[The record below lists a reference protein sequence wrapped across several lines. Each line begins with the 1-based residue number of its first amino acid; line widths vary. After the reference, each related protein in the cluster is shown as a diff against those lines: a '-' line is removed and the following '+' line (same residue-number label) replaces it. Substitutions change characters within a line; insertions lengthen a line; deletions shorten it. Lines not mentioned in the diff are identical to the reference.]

1 MLLAPATTS
10 PALVVGGVL
19 LVEPALAAVAGNL
32 LPERTCSAISVVAS
46 FGHGGFLLEP
56 PLAGGLTEMEGVRV
70 TLGVI
75 VVVGLTV
82 FFLSPRPRE
91 DQQKSVTS

>member
-46 FGHGGFLLEP
+46 FGHGG
-56 PLAGGLTEMEGVRV
+56 LTEMEGVRV